1 MDKHSIDYLNGYIKL
16 TEAIKQKIEKHA
28 QRYNIKA
35 EICAWYSDW
44 EDFCSDWCG
53 DCGYTRTEAITFV
66 RLGILSKFMG
76 YKAEPNPHHE
86 TFFLW

>member
-1 MDKHSIDYLNGYIKL
+1 MVENMDKHSIDYLSGYIKL

-44 EDFCSDWCG
+44 
-53 DCGYTRTEAITFV
+53 
-66 RLGILSKFMG
+66 
-76 YKAEPNPHHE
+76 
-86 TFFLW
+86 